1 MPKYLL
7 QRNSQIKKNKK
18 RKVSGQL
25 AIFRSLTKT
34 KRKYSTDTKKLNQ
47 LVQKLRGMKKLTDKW
62 FLVCAG
68 HTQRSIIFV
77 YDQHHWEGKSIVTVE
92 NMTYTESIKAFL
104 KQVISFTNLCIQHFL
119 LKTYYYLFSL

>member
-68 HTQRSIIFV
+68 HTQISIIFV
-77 YDQHHWEGKSIVTVE
+77 ILEAPLGREKYSNSGKYDIHRKH
-92 NMTYTESIKAFL
+92 
-104 KQVISFTNLCIQHFL
+104 
-119 LKTYYYLFSL
+119 

>member
-68 HTQRSIIFV
+68 HTQRSIIFEILEAPLGREKYSNSGK
-77 YDQHHWEGKSIVTVE
+77 YDIHRKH
-92 NMTYTESIKAFL
+92 
-104 KQVISFTNLCIQHFL
+104 
-119 LKTYYYLFSL
+119 

>member
-25 AIFRSLTKT
+25 AIFSSLTKT

-77 YDQHHWEGKSIVTVE
+77 ILEAPLGREKYSNSGKYDIHRKH
-92 NMTYTESIKAFL
+92 
-104 KQVISFTNLCIQHFL
+104 
-119 LKTYYYLFSL
+119 